1 MKPEFSAADI
11 AAALGRHAPTPEQ
24 TAVIE
29 HPNLPLLVVAGA
41 GAGKTETMAARV
53 VYMVANGLARSEEI
67 LGLTFTVK
75 AAGELA
81 LRIRRRLQALAASD
95 LIQSLPQDDP
105 RRVALKNIHPT
116 IMTYDAF
123 VGQVINE
130 FGLLLPV
137 EPAARIADGAEQ
149 FLLADSLLRS
159 WEAGE
164 TSGHVR
170 QQAFLN
176 HTFALQ
182 EMMSNHLADPADVEA
197 ETRAL
202 MEVLDECEQARLS
215 SGRARSDKPSQAYE
229 KYYKVQQERLDLLNF
244 GSHVAEQMRHN
255 LLLTFGE
262 QMKQAVRL
270 VTEHPDVGQEIRSRF
285 KGVFLDEYQDTGH
298 AQRVFLRTLFNN
310 PEDPLAVTAV
320 GDPMQCIY
328 GWRGA
333 SAANLPRFTS
343 DFVKDSANTP
353 SDTLHLTKSFRNPAE
368 VLDLAN
374 GIADRVQFTSV
385 DGTFNSEKPDSMR
398 QVLPLTSGTTT
409 QGTVHAAWFNQPDD
423 EITWIADHLARE
435 FEQHQEQRKKFTAA
449 VLVRKN
455 RDAEP
460 IADALRAR
468 GVPVD
473 MTPDSLTDVPEVMD
487 VLAVLRVLLD
497 PRDDVGLLRILS
509 GPRWQLGLA
518 DMARLAERAVQL
530 TPRVAR
536 VAPTDP
542 IERLNWVLRQ
552 LEESSG
558 QQSVC
563 LADALADP
571 DFDGQI
577 AYTPQGQARLKKLAA
592 ELRRLREQALSMSL
606 PDLIPE
612 VEAAIGI
619 RTEVLARQDPGADGA
634 AGTVHLDRLI
644 EEAHNFASHGGDL
657 RSFLDYLDTTVQ
669 VSAPLA
675 SGEVRVLRDRVQ
687 IMTVHRSKGLEW
699 DIVAVPFASTA
710 SYVERFGRIYISS
723 PAWTNNAA
731 VIPSSLRGDLWT
743 PEHPNGVPDF
753 TTTAETISE
762 LTQNIDEYN
771 KGLRV
776 ANSLESDRLFYVA
789 ITRCARS
796 LFVSGN
802 AEAAS
807 RTLSEHYTHTFKK
820 LVSRWNTYAA
830 AEFKQRTGAPK
841 TKTLATLK
849 TFIKGFDEDP
859 LPPSLDTVRVLWPK
873 RFPSP
878 VLITLVSTMT
888 QAMER
893 EALTRSATAPGLI
906 ELTEKDFIDELE
918 ARLLTTGVD
927 SLDTVAAELRTID
940 GATGWTLVDEVT
952 ATGHI
957 KATRISLGQW
967 HIHVESPYWMRDG
980 RHLDPQAPTPPT
992 WPADPAGASRP
1003 ILEEAAHLVDT
1014 IGPIPTP
1021 EGLPTQWEADVTA
1034 LIEEARATATRNVDV
1049 SIGSELTTSDMINI
1063 AADADSFARRRLRPL
1078 PFKPNLYAKRGTA
1091 FHNWLEERA
1100 GGSMALIDE
1109 DDLMTTWDEGEE
1121 ALMADEPALAA
1132 LKDAFERSD
1141 WADRVPTYVELP
1153 FTVRLGGFFIRG
1165 RMDAVFHDGEDPHT
1179 GWTIIDWKTGR
1190 KPEGA
1195 AMRRAAIQLGVYR
1208 LALVQFLEA
1217 RGIPDPQVVAA
1228 FHYVRTN
1235 ETYTPATLPGQQQ
1248 LEQLLGELRE

>member
-1 MKPEFSAADI
+1 MTPQFSAADI

-24 TAVIE
+24 AAVIE
-29 HPNLPLLVVAGA
+29 HPSLPLLVVAGA

-81 LRIRRRLQALAASD
+81 LRIRRRLQALAASELMQGLD
-95 LIQSLPQDDP
+95 PDDP
-105 RRVALKNIHPT
+105 RRAALRNIHPT

-159 WEAGE
+159 WQQGQE
-164 TSGHVR
+164 SGHVR
-170 QQAFLN
+170 QQEFLSRS
-176 HTFALQ
+176 FALS
-182 EMMSNHLADPADVEA
+182 EMMSNHLADPDEVAA
-197 ETRAL
+197 ETRAF
-202 MEVLDECEQARLS
+202 MELLDECEQARLS
-215 SGRARSDKPSQAYE
+215 SGRARSDKPNDDYVRM
-229 KYYKVQQERLDLLNF
+229 YKAQQQRLDLLDF
-244 GSHVAEQMRHN
+244 GGHVAEQMRQN

-270 VTEHPDVGQEIRSRF
+270 VREHPDVGQEIRSRF
-285 KGVFLDEYQDTGH
+285 RGVFLDEYQDTGH

-333 SAANLPRFTS
+333 SAANLPRFTT
-343 DFVKDSANTP
+343 DFVKDSAQTP
-353 SDTLHLTKSFRNPAE
+353 ADVRHLTKSFRNPAE

-374 GIADRVQFTSV
+374 DIADRVQFTEV
-385 DGTFNSEKPDSMR
+385 DGTFNAQKPDSMR
-398 QVLPLTSGTTT
+398 QVLPLTSGTST
-409 QGTVHAAWFNQPDD
+409 QGQIHAAWFNQPDD
-423 EITWIADHLARE
+423 EITWIADHLAQE
-435 FEQHQEQRKKFTAA
+435 FEQHQAQRKKFTAA

-455 RDAEP
+455 RDAQP

-473 MTPDSLTDVPEVMD
+473 MTPDNLTDVPEVMD

-518 DMARLAERAVQL
+518 DMARLAERALQL
-530 TPRVAR
+530 TPRVASI
-536 VAPTDP
+536 APQDP
-542 IERLNWVLRQ
+542 LERLNWVLRQ
-552 LEESSG
+552 LEQARG

-571 DFDGQI
+571 DFEGQI
-577 AYTPQGQARLKKLAA
+577 AYSPEGEARLKKLSA

-606 PDLIPE
+606 PDLISE

-634 AGTVHLDRLI
+634 AGTVHLDRLV
-644 EEAHNFASHGGDL
+644 EEAQNFAAHGGDL
-657 RSFLDYLDTTVQ
+657 RSFLDYLDTTEAVA
-669 VSAPLA
+669 APLA

-687 IMTVHRSKGLEW
+687 VMTVHRSKGLEW

-710 SYVERFGRIYISS
+710 NYVDRFDQVRISS
-723 PAWTNNAA
+723 PAWTSSAA

-753 TTTAETISE
+753 VTAASTIAE
-762 LTQNIDEYN
+762 LKEDVSKYN
-771 KGLRV
+771 LGLRV

-789 ITRCARS
+789 ITRSART
-796 LFVSGN
+796 LYVSGN
-802 AEAAS
+802 AEA
-807 RTLSEHYTHTFKK
+807 RTTTLSEHYKNTFKK
-820 LVSRWNTYAA
+820 LATRWNKYAA
-830 AEFKQRTGAPK
+830 AEFKQRTGVLK
-841 TKTLATLK
+841 TKTMAKLK
-849 TFIKGFDEDP
+849 EFIKSFEEYP
-859 LPPSLDTVRVLWPK
+859 WPSDLDLARVVWPQ

-878 VLITLVSTMT
+878 VLLQLVSSMAA
-888 QAMER
+888 AMDR
-893 EALTRSATAPGLI
+893 EVVSRSNAATSLV
-906 ELTEKDFIDELE
+906 ELTESGFIDTLE
-918 ARLLTTGVD
+918 SRLLSAGVD
-927 SLDTVAAELRTID
+927 LDTVASELRTLD
-940 GATGWTLVDEVT
+940 GATGWSLVEEVT
-952 ATGHI
+952 ATGQLN
-957 KATRISLGQW
+957 ATRTSIGPWSI
-967 HIHVESPYWMRDG
+967 HIEMPYWMRDG
-980 RHLDPQAPTPPT
+980 RHLDPKAPTPPT
-992 WPADPAGASRP
+992 WPTDPAGESRP
-1003 ILEEAAHLVDT
+1003 VLEEAARLVET
-1014 IGPIPTP
+1014 VGEVPAPT
-1021 EGLPTQWEADVTA
+1021 GLAAQWEADVTA
-1034 LIEEARATATRNVDV
+1034 LIEEARATAARSVDV
-1049 SIGSELTTSDMINI
+1049 SIGPELTTSDMINI

-1109 DDLMTTWDEGEE
+1109 DELMTTWDEGEE

-1132 LKDAFERSD
+1132 LKEAFEHSA

-1153 FTVRLGGFFIRG
+1153 FTVRLGGFFVRG
-1165 RMDAVFHDGEDPHT
+1165 RMDAVFHEGEDPES

-1217 RGIPDPQVVAA
+1217 RGIHDPQVVAA

-1235 ETYTPATLPGQQQ
+1235 ETFTPATLPGLEQ
-1248 LEQLLGELRE
+1248 LEQLLGEFRE